1 MTGKRNLNAEPF
13 ERGELHDIS
22 LADIRLEDLEVMIRR
37 GQFLTLAE
45 LAKSL
50 NISYSDIKQA
60 KRDGLPLVYGKIRY
74 QTAVTWLEARA
85 VEQALEAQPQAHYQ
99 GRPQS

>member
-1 MTGKRNLNAEPF
+1 MSLRRDLKKEPF
-13 ERGELHDIS
+13 ERGELHDSS
-22 LADIRLEDLEVMIRR
+22 LADIRLADLEVMIRR

-45 LAKSL
+45 LAKAL

-74 QTAVTWLEARA
+74 ETAVAWLETRA
-85 VEQALEAQPQAHYQ
+85 VEQALEAQPQAHYR